1 MEGRAL
7 RGAWGGWG
15 RIAPEVG
22 TTLPRDPGLIT
33 PGASLAR
40 GDQEQSQRQTAPR
53 SHPSGASQLS
63 PFCEGAPGALAKFGF
78 VDRGF
83 RSSEDLPPPDSLFLR
98 VAKGTGGFKG
108 PQAGHGGTQQTR
120 VLGGPRPGCSLTVGE
135 GLGHF
140 LPSPFPR
147 AADAGGV
154 CRLFPSP
161 SAQLL
166 LFLKLN

>member
-22 TTLPRDPGLIT
+22 TTLPPEPGLIT

-63 PFCEGAPGALAKFGF
+63 PFCEGAPGALAKFG
-78 VDRGF
+78 
-83 RSSEDLPPPDSLFLR
+83 SWIADS
-98 VAKGTGGFKG
+98 G
-108 PQAGHGGTQQTR
+108 
-120 VLGGPRPGCSLTVGE
+120 
-135 GLGHF
+135 
-140 LPSPFPR
+140 
-147 AADAGGV
+147 
-154 CRLFPSP
+154 
-161 SAQLL
+161 AQRISLL
-166 LFLKLN
+166 LTPCSCG